1 MNILQL
7 QNLGKRYKGSK
18 EWAVKDFN
26 LTVRKGEINALLG
39 ESGCGKTTLL
49 RLIAGFE
56 VPSSGSVV
64 LNRQTVAGEGK
75 FVSPQKRK
83 VGIVFQDYALF
94 PHQTVWENI
103 MFGLFKSDKKTASD
117 KTNQALQLTGLQGLE
132 KRYPHQL
139 SGGQKQ
145 RVALARA
152 MAPQPELILFDE
164 PFSNIDSMRKNQMRD
179 DIFNIIKKTQT
190 TSVFVTHE
198 PKDVLAISD
207 AISLIRQGELIQTG
221 SPHAI
226 YHHPVNQYVAGFFGK
241 TNLISALTIADGL
254 QTPMGL
260 IPFRHSFSAQQ
271 KVNLSIRPEAFNFV
285 NGGRHAFRGE
295 IVSMRFYGEYNEFIC
310 RVRSSEGEITD
321 LVIHSNKDARV
332 GEEIFF
338 EIKEQFIHIMQQP

>member
-7 QNLGKRYKGSK
+7 QNLGKRYDGSK
-18 EWAVKDFN
+18 EWAVKGFN

-56 VPSSGSVV
+56 VPTAGAVV
-64 LNRQTVAGEGK
+64 LNGQTVAGEGI

-94 PHQTVWENI
+94 PHKTVWENI
-103 MFGLFKSDKKTASD
+103 MFGLFRFDKKTASD
-117 KTNQALQLTGLQGLE
+117 KTSQALQLTGLQGME

-179 DIFNIIKKTQT
+179 DIFNIIKKSQT

-198 PKDVLAISD
+198 PRDVLAIAD
-207 AISLIRQGELIQTG
+207 AISLIRQGELVQTG
-221 SPHAI
+221 KPHTI

-241 TNLISALTIADGL
+241 TNLISALTVSDGL
-254 QTPMGL
+254 QTPIGK
-260 IPFRHSFSAQQ
+260 IPFNHSFSEQK
-271 KVNLSIRPEAFNFV
+271 KVNLSIRPEAFIFV
-285 NGGRHAFRGE
+285 GNGRNAFKGE
-295 IVSMRFYGEYNEFIC
+295 IVSLRFYGEYYEFIC
-310 RVRSSEGEITD
+310 RVRNSDGDFTD
-321 LVIHSNKDARV
+321 LLMHSNKDAKV
-332 GEEIFF
+332 GDEILF
-338 EIKEQFIHIMQQP
+338 EVKEQFVHVM

>member
-7 QNLGKRYKGSK
+7 QNLGKRYKGS
-18 EWAVKDFN
+18 ENWAVKNFN
-26 LTVRKGEINALLG
+26 LQVRKGGINALLG

-56 VPSSGSVV
+56 VPSAGSVI
-64 LNRQTVAGEGK
+64 LNGQKVAGEDV

-94 PHQTVWENI
+94 PHQTIWENI
-103 MFGLFKSDKKTASD
+103 MFGLFQSDKKSARE
-117 KTNQALQLTGLQGLE
+117 KARQALRLTGLEGLE

-179 DIFNIIKKTQT
+179 DIYNIIKKTNT

-207 AISLIRQGELIQTG
+207 SISLIRQGELIQTG
-221 SPHAI
+221 SPHTI

-241 TNLISALTIADGL
+241 TNLISAVTGRGGL
-254 QTPMGL
+254 QTPMGF
-260 IPFRHSFSAQQ
+260 IPFQHALAEQ
-271 KVNLSIRPEAFNFV
+271 KTVYLSIRPEAFTFV
-285 NGGRHAFRGE
+285 NDATNALRGE
-295 IVSMRFYGEYNEFIC
+295 IVKVRFYGEYYEITC
-310 RVRSSEGEITD
+310 RVKNSAEKVTD
-321 LVIHSNKDARV
+321 VIIHSNKEFSV
-332 GEEIFF
+332 GEECFF
-338 EIKEQFIHIMQQP
+338 EVKEHFIHLINN